1 MFREVLHLARQNEVD
16 FVLLGGNLF
25 HENKPPRAV
34 MHGSLQ
40 LLREYCVRDKFRSF
54 QPVDLD
60 TPGAV
65 LSTNIDNPN
74 LNISMPVFS
83 IHGNHDEPT
92 GPQLLSA
99 LDVIESAGLIHYFG
113 KTSSIEELRVAP
125 LLLQKGRTKLALYGV
140 GYIRSNKLHQMYLN
154 KAVTMTRP
162 EQDTDGWFNVF
173 VLHQNRVKRPD
184 KTHIEESFIDD
195 FIDLVIWGHEHES
208 KIKPERSREGKF
220 WVTQPGSTI
229 ATEFKRSEMVQK
241 HVGLLTIHGREFELT
256 PIPLLTVRQLFIVD
270 YTPSGQIVG
279 SVEDHAAVQ
288 RLIRY
293 CTDRVEDLLSNAGQ
307 LSTTK

>member
-40 LLREYCVRDKFRSF
+40 LLREYCVRDKFQSF

-83 IHGNHDEPT
+83 IYGNHDEPP

-99 LDVIESAGLIHYFG
+99 LDITESAGLIHYFG
-113 KTSSIEELRVAP
+113 KTSPIEELRVTP
-125 LLLQKGRTKLALYGV
+125 LLLRKGRAKVTLYEID
-140 GYIRSNKLHQMYLN
+140 YIGS
-154 KAVTMTRP
+154 
-162 EQDTDGWFNVF
+162 
-173 VLHQNRVKRPD
+173 
-184 KTHIEESFIDD
+184 
-195 FIDLVIWGHEHES
+195 
-208 KIKPERSREGKF
+208 
-220 WVTQPGSTI
+220 GSTKCT
-229 ATEFKRSEMVQK
+229 ATSRHTDTSRAGQ
-241 HVGLLTIHGREFELT
+241 GRL
-256 PIPLLTVRQLFIVD
+256 
-270 YTPSGQIVG
+270 
-279 SVEDHAAVQ
+279 VQ
-288 RLIRY
+288 RLRPSPEPIQ
-293 CTDRVEDLLSNAGQ
+293 TAQ
-307 LSTTK
+307 